1 MVPSRP
7 VAVEERTMLDRQ
19 GNTLCRLVSGCV
31 TLVVAFAGALTLA
44 SGCSS
49 SDAMPAAEGGT
60 CPSGGGPL
68 PGPAIDRCMGT
79 FQEVG
84 ACVKGT
90 VDSGA
95 ADPDA
100 GVEMPET
107 NVGTSS
113 NDDDC
118 KYMVS
123 FTNDCVQKGGGTTF
137 HVTLTSLTQN
147 MAPVPDAEP
156 YIEAFLNENHPA
168 GGIPKTTVVKAG
180 VYDIGPIVFDAPGK
194 WTVRFHF
201 FGDCSDVPDDA
212 PHAHAAF
219 FINVPE

>member
-1 MVPSRP
+1 
-7 VAVEERTMLDRQ
+7 
-19 GNTLCRLVSGCV
+19 
-31 TLVVAFAGALTLA
+31 
-44 SGCSS
+44 
-49 SDAMPAAEGGT
+49 
-60 CPSGGGPL
+60 
-68 PGPAIDRCMGT
+68 MGT

-84 ACVKGT
+84 ACEKGT
-90 VDSGA
+90 LDAGP

-107 NVGTSS
+107 NVGRSS

-123 FTNDCVQKGGGTTF
+123 FTNGCVQKGGSGTTF
-137 HVTLTSLTQN
+137 RVTLTSLTQN
-147 MAPVPDAEP
+147 MAPVPDAGA

-168 GGIPKTTVVKAG
+168 GGNSKTTVVMPG

-201 FGDCSDVPDDA
+201 FGDCSDVPEDS

-219 FINVPE
+219 FVNVPE